1 VILVAAAVLSVV
13 VAILR
18 GGHLSRLADVKF
30 RHAWL
35 VLAAVALQFP
45 LVYEMVRGRA
55 VAGVAISALMMLAS
69 GVALLYALWANRRL
83 PGIALVGVGMLA
95 NVTVMVANGGWM
107 PITMEALSRLGALE
121 KVVAAGATARVW
133 GAKNIVLARG
143 ETHLWWL
150 SDVFVLAAPFP
161 VPGAFSIGDV
171 LVAAGLFSL
180 LQWAL
185 VGPAERRSEAG
196 TG

>member
-1 VILVAAAVLSVV
+1 MILIAAAVLSVV
-13 VAILR
+13 IAILR
-18 GGHLSRLADVKF
+18 GGHLSRLAEVRL
-30 RHAWL
+30 RHGWL

-45 LVYEMVRGRA
+45 LVYNMVRGQA
-55 VAGVAISALMMLAS
+55 VAGVPISALMMLAS

-95 NVTVMVANGGWM
+95 NVAVMVANGGWM
-107 PITMEALSRLGALE
+107 PITMEAVARLGVVG
-121 KVVAAGATARVW
+121 KVVAAGETARVW
-133 GAKNIVLARG
+133 GAKNIVLPRG

-161 VPGAFSIGDV
+161 VPGAFSIGDA
-171 LVAAGLFSL
+171 LIAAGLFWL

-185 VGPAERRSEAG
+185 MRPGERPSEAG
-196 TG
+196 AG